1 MLRRDFNKALGLA
14 VASPW
19 LLSAHTSLAAQNLRV
34 GRYKG
39 DLSYSFEAA
48 GVKLPYEVSYY
59 VGGAPITEALA
70 SQQLDLAGMSEI
82 PPVFA
87 LPSNTTYKLV
97 GILRMPA
104 SGQVI
109 LLPKDS
115 PIQQLSDLRGKR
127 IGYVRATTSHFFL
140 LQVLKEQGLSWDD
153 IKAVNLT
160 TQDGFSAFQSG
171 ELDAWFIYGVFIQ
184 FAKFRLG
191 ARVLKDSTG
200 YLSGNY
206 PYGMTNA
213 AWADPVRRQASR
225 EYLQALATTLDW
237 IAANPRQ
244 WAELNGKLTNVP
256 AEFYLDQ
263 LDAQGRLGSL
273 QRPDA
278 ASIRSQ
284 QEVADSLFAAGAIPR
299 QVDVSPLWDLDFL
312 A

>member
-1 MLRRDFNKALGLA
+1 MRRREFNLLLGLA
-14 VASPW
+14 AASPW
-19 LLSAHTSLAAQNLRV
+19 LSSATGALAASSLRV

-48 GVKLPYEVSYY
+48 GVSLPYPVSYY

-97 GILRMPA
+97 GVMKMPPA
-104 SGQVI
+104 TQVI
-109 LLPKDS
+109 LVPEKSSLE
-115 PIQQLSDLRGKR
+115 QLADLRGKR

-140 LQVLKEQGLSWDD
+140 LQVLKEQGLSWQDVQA
-153 IKAVNLT
+153 INLT
-160 TQDGFSAFQSG
+160 TQDGLSAFQSG
-171 ELDAWFIYGVFIQ
+171 ELDAWFIYGVFVQ

-191 ARVLKDSTG
+191 ARLLKDSAG

-206 PYGMTNA
+206 PYGVTNA
-213 AWADPVRRQASR
+213 AWADPVRRQAVRAYLDAMR
-225 EYLQALATTLDW
+225 ETLAW
-237 IAANPRQ
+237 VAANPRQ
-244 WAELNGKLTNVP
+244 WAELNGRLTHVP
-256 AEFYLDQ
+256 AAYYLDQ
-263 LDAQGRLGSL
+263 LDEQGQLGRL
-273 QRPDA
+273 QRPDH
-278 ASIRSQ
+278 ASIQSQ
-284 QEVADSLFAAGAIPR
+284 QQVADALFAAGAIPQ